1 MKRVRRFAPWLVS
14 WPLLFGVWL
23 LLLGART
30 VAEMAV
36 GAVAAAVA
44 AAGVG
49 AVRAGSRERFH
60 LDAAWLALLLQL
72 PYRLLVDCGLVFWEL
87 GRRVVLGR
95 PLNGR
100 LRAVR
105 FEDGAGHDP
114 RASAR
119 SAVAVWI
126 ASFAPN
132 TFALGVDDAR
142 NVIVLH
148 ELRTRCE
155 HPVPPVLARRAR

>member
-1 MKRVRRFAPWLVS
+1 MKRVRRFAPWLAS

-36 GAVAAAVA
+36 GAVAAALA
-44 AAGVG
+44 AAAVG
-49 AVRAGSRERFH
+49 AVHAGNRERFH
-60 LDAAWLALLLQL
+60 LDAAWLILLPKL
-72 PYRLLVDCGLVFWEL
+72 PYRLVVDCGFVFWEL
-87 GRRVVLGR
+87 GRHVVLRR

-114 RASAR
+114 RAGAR
-119 SAVAVWI
+119 SALAVWI

-132 TFALGVDDAR
+132 TFALGVDDER

-148 ELRTRCE
+148 ELLTRRE
-155 HPVPPVLARRAR
+155 HPVPPVLARRTR

>member
-36 GAVAAAVA
+36 GAVAAALA

-60 LDAAWLALLLQL
+60 LDAAWLALLPQL
-72 PYRLLVDCGLVFWEL
+72 PYRVLVDCGLVFWEL
-87 GRRVVLGR
+87 GRRVVLQR

-114 RASAR
+114 RAGAR

-132 TFALGVDDAR
+132 TFALGVDAAR

-148 ELRTRCE
+148 ELRTRRE